1 MLSGTFPYDDEEAIP
16 KRPADFPSPDWDNVS
31 DVVKKLIGE
40 CLNLEPAK
48 RPTAQHVLDH
58 PWVKGENIE
67 AKKDLGAAL
76 PTLRRLVTSRKLGG
90 LVGNTINVK
99 HVDGPAAGTLR
110 PQLSKNQSIK
120 VRIFHE

>member
-31 DVVKKLIGE
+31 DVVKKLIGD
-40 CLNLEPAK
+40 CLNLDPAK
-48 RPTAQHVLDH
+48 RPTAQRVLDH

-67 AKKDLGAAL
+67 PKKDFGSAL

-90 LVGNTINVK
+90 LAGNAFNITP
-99 HVDGPAAGTLR
+99 DGPAAGTGR
-110 PQLSKNQSIK
+110 AQLLKTPSIK
-120 VRIFHE
+120 VLIS